1 MNQRQVSAQEKS
13 GGGSVKAGRQR
24 KAEDATSL
32 WGTRWVDWQEL
43 QELWV
48 EQMVQGQEASSILCR
63 VVIKGIQTG
72 K

>member
-1 MNQRQVSAQEKS
+1 MR
-13 GGGSVKAGRQR
+13 AGRQR
-24 KAEDATSL
+24 KAEDAPSL
-32 WGTRWVDWQEL
+32 WGTQWVDWQEL

-63 VVIKGIQTG
+63 VAIKGIQTG

>member
-1 MNQRQVSAQEKS
+1 MNQRQGSAQEKS
-13 GGGSVKAGRQR
+13 GGGSVRAGRQR
-24 KAEDATSL
+24 KAEDAPSL
-32 WGTRWVDWQEL
+32 WGTQWVDWQEL

-63 VVIKGIQTG
+63 VAIKGIQTG